1 MAPSHHD
8 REEETLIAYFQQM
21 LAEVDDEEF
30 DGELQEQGDMQ
41 AAPADESSYS
51 KEANESVLTSANA
64 AIDANHAALASTGA
78 SSTIVSAQGE
88 VSSKTIAD
96 SDSLTVSATNA
107 AVVTQSVVSKGLNE
121 QSAPLKT
128 EPSNLESAKAST
140 EGIVIS
146 SAADETVSAT
156 QAQEQEVATGSSV
169 DRDYDAISKE
179 PFISIDEEEPSTS
192 EFVQIGIQPKAVT
205 SSVTTSSSTADVQ
218 TQTVVTTTPDS
229 TEVIHTH
236 TTDDAIVIEKV
247 VSGTSVEDAEHV
259 ADDKEAQ
266 SSESSTTSSDSIA
279 QPSVAQSSAQEDAEQ
294 SASESGKD
302 SASESANEIPVDAE
316 SAADAAMISAAEQAD
331 KDKADAVAAES
342 AADAAMI
349 AAAEQSEKDKADTV
363 DAESAADAAM
373 IAAAEQSEKDKADA
387 AAAESAADAAM
398 IAAAEQSDK
407 DKADAAAAES
417 AADAAM
423 IAAAEQSDKD
433 KADAAAAESAADAA
447 MIAAAEQSDKDKAD
461 AAAAESAADA
471 AMIAAA
477 EQSDK
482 DKADAAA
489 AESAADAAMIAAAEQ
504 ADKDKADAAAAE
516 SAADA
521 AMIAAAEQS
530 DKDKADA
537 AAAESAADAAMI
549 AAAQSSADEESSSS
563 VSSAV
568 SYEPQL
574 QTATKTETAKE
585 LEFADPG
592 DSESLQRLLN
602 TIVPQTATE
611 TKVAEPEV
619 KVETKVAEP
628 EVKVETKVAEPEVKV
643 ETKVAKP
650 EVKVETKVAKPEVKV
665 EAKVAE
671 PEVKVE
677 AKVAEPEVKVEQV
690 QKIEQVT
697 KAPPQTAEQRMADKL
712 HAINKDWKNVDLGEQ
727 FQVLFFLVQG
737 VRFAVPLIDLGGIF
751 ECDKITNLFGKPSW
765 FMGITDV
772 RGDKI
777 NIVDT
782 LRWVKPDIKQS
793 PEKYPY
799 LISLGMSPWSIG
811 CDVLEGNRTLT
822 SSQIKWREIPGNRP
836 WLAGIVT
843 AEKCALLH
851 VKALIALFEAGAD
864 IEDLVRNISE
874 EKGDNGTKG
883 TKNA

>member
-64 AIDANHAALASTGA
+64 AIDANHAALASTGS

-88 VSSKTIAD
+88 VSSKTIAG

-205 SSVTTSSSTADVQ
+205 SSVTTSSTTAVQ

-266 SSESSTTSSDSIA
+266 SSESSSDSIA

-294 SASESGKD
+294 SASESGNK
-302 SASESANEIPVDAE
+302 SASESANEIP
-316 SAADAAMISAAEQAD
+316 
-331 KDKADAVAAES
+331 
-342 AADAAMI
+342 
-349 AAAEQSEKDKADTV
+349 V

-398 IAAAEQSDK
+398 IAAAEQSEK
-407 DKADAAAAES
+407 DKADTVDAESAADSAENAADAAMIAAAEQSDTDKADTVDAES

-433 KADAAAAESAADAA
+433 KADTVDAESAADAAMIAAAEQSEKDKADTVAAESVADAAMIAAAEQSEKDKADAVAAESAADAA
-447 MIAAAEQSDKDKAD
+447 MIAAAEQSEKDKAD
-461 AAAAESAADA
+461 AVAAESSADA

-477 EQSDK
+477 EQSEN
-482 DKADAAA
+482 DKADAA
-489 AESAADAAMIAAAEQ
+489 
-504 ADKDKADAAAAE
+504 
-516 SAADA
+516 
-521 AMIAAAEQS
+521 
-530 DKDKADA
+530 A

-549 AAAQSSADEESSSS
+549 AAAQSSADEESSS
-563 VSSAV
+563 AV

-585 LEFADPG
+585 LEFAEPG

-619 KVETKVAEP
+619 KVEA
-628 EVKVETKVAEPEVKV
+628 
-643 ETKVAKP
+643 KVAK
-650 EVKVETKVAKPEVKV
+650 
-665 EAKVAE
+665 
-671 PEVKVE
+671 
-677 AKVAEPEVKVEQV
+677 PEVKVEQV

-782 LRWVKPDIKQS
+782 LRWVKPDIKKS

-874 EKGDNGTKG
+874 EKR
-883 TKNA
+883 

>member
-398 IAAAEQSDK
+398 IAAA
-407 DKADAAAAES
+407 
-417 AADAAM
+417 
-423 IAAAEQSDKD
+423 
-433 KADAAAAESAADAA
+433 
-447 MIAAAEQSDKDKAD
+447 
-461 AAAAESAADA
+461 
-471 AMIAAA
+471 
-477 EQSDK
+477 
-482 DKADAAA
+482 
-489 AESAADAAMIAAAEQ
+489 
-504 ADKDKADAAAAE
+504 
-516 SAADA
+516 
-521 AMIAAAEQS
+521 
-530 DKDKADA
+530 
-537 AAAESAADAAMI
+537 
-549 AAAQSSADEESSSS
+549 QSSADEESSSS

-619 KVETKVAEP
+619 KVETKVAKP

-643 ETKVAKP
+643 ETKVSEP
-650 EVKVETKVAKPEVKV
+650 EVKVET
-665 EAKVAE
+665 
-671 PEVKVE
+671 
-677 AKVAEPEVKVEQV
+677 KVAEPEVKVEQV

-864 IEDLVRNISE
+864 IEDLVRNITE

>member
-373 IAAAEQSEKDKADA
+373 IAAAEQS
-387 AAAESAADAAM
+387 
-398 IAAAEQSDK
+398 
-407 DKADAAAAES
+407 
-417 AADAAM
+417 
-423 IAAAEQSDKD
+423 
-433 KADAAAAESAADAA
+433 
-447 MIAAAEQSDKDKAD
+447 
-461 AAAAESAADA
+461 
-471 AMIAAA
+471 
-477 EQSDK
+477 DK

-619 KVETKVAEP
+619 KVETKVAKP

-643 ETKVAKP
+643 ETKVSEP
-650 EVKVETKVAKPEVKV
+650 EVKVET
-665 EAKVAE
+665 
-671 PEVKVE
+671 
-677 AKVAEPEVKVEQV
+677 KVAEPEVKVEQV

>member
-30 DGELQEQGDMQ
+30 DGELQEKGGMQ

-64 AIDANHAALASTGA
+64 AIDASHTALASTGA
-78 SSTIVSAQGE
+78 ASTIVSAQGK
-88 VSSKTIAD
+88 VSSKTIAG

-107 AVVTQSVVSKGLNE
+107 TVVTQSVVSKGLNE

-140 EGIVIS
+140 EDIVIS

-156 QAQEQEVATGSSV
+156 QAQEQEVAAGSSV
-169 DRDYDAISKE
+169 DRAYDAISKE

-205 SSVTTSSSTADVQ
+205 SSITTSSSTAAVQ
-218 TQTVVTTTPDS
+218 TKKVVTATPDS

-247 VSGTSVEDAEHV
+247 VSGASVEDAEHV
-259 ADDKEAQ
+259 VNDKDAQ
-266 SSESSTTSSDSIA
+266 SSESSTTSFDSIA
-279 QPSVAQSSAQEDAEQ
+279 EPSVAESSAQEDAVQ

-316 SAADAAMISAAEQAD
+316 SAADAAMIAAAEQAD

-349 AAAEQSEKDKADTV
+349 AAAEQA
-363 DAESAADAAM
+363 
-373 IAAAEQSEKDKADA
+373 EKDKADA
-387 AAAESAADAAM
+387 VAT
-398 IAAAEQSDK
+398 
-407 DKADAAAAES
+407 
-417 AADAAM
+417 
-423 IAAAEQSDKD
+423 
-433 KADAAAAESAADAA
+433 
-447 MIAAAEQSDKDKAD
+447 
-461 AAAAESAADA
+461 
-471 AMIAAA
+471 
-477 EQSDK
+477 
-482 DKADAAA
+482 
-489 AESAADAAMIAAAEQ
+489 ESAADAAMIAAAEQ

-530 DKDKADA
+530 EKDKADAAAAESAADAAMIATAEQSDKDKADAAASAESAADAAMIAAAESAADAAMIAAAGQSDKDKADA

-563 VSSAV
+563 AV

-585 LEFADPG
+585 LEFAEPG

-602 TIVPQTATE
+602 TIVPQTATD

-650 EVKVETKVAKPEVKV
+650 EVKVETKVAK
-665 EAKVAE
+665 
-671 PEVKVE
+671 
-677 AKVAEPEVKVEQV
+677 PEVKVEQV

-751 ECDKITNLFGKPSW
+751 ECDKITNLFGKPTW

-843 AEKCALLH
+843 SEKCALLH

>member
-88 VSSKTIAD
+88 VSSKTIAG

-107 AVVTQSVVSKGLNE
+107 AVVTQSVVSNGLNE

-156 QAQEQEVATGSSV
+156 PAQEQEVATGSSV

-349 AAAEQSEKDKADTV
+349 AAAEQA
-363 DAESAADAAM
+363 
-373 IAAAEQSEKDKADA
+373 
-387 AAAESAADAAM
+387 
-398 IAAAEQSDK
+398 DK

-423 IAAAEQSDKD
+423 IAAAEQS
-433 KADAAAAESAADAA
+433 E
-447 MIAAAEQSDKDKAD
+447 
-461 AAAAESAADA
+461 
-471 AMIAAA
+471 
-477 EQSDK
+477 K

-537 AAAESAADAAMI
+537 VAAESAADAAMIAAAEQSEKDKADAVAAESAADAAMIAAAEQSAKDKADAVAAESAADAAMIAAAEQSENDKADAAAAAESAADAAMI
-549 AAAQSSADEESSSS
+549 AAAQSSADDESSSS

-585 LEFADPG
+585 LEFAEPC
-592 DSESLQRLLN
+592 DSERLQRLLN

-643 ETKVAKP
+643 EA
-650 EVKVETKVAKPEVKV
+650 KVAKPEVKV

-677 AKVAEPEVKVEQV
+677 AKVEAKVAEPEVKVEQV

-697 KAPPQTAEQRMADKL
+697 KVPPQTAEQRMADKL

>member
-294 SASESGKD
+294 SASESGNK

-349 AAAEQSEKDKADTV
+349 AAAEQSE
-363 DAESAADAAM
+363 
-373 IAAAEQSEKDKADA
+373 
-387 AAAESAADAAM
+387 
-398 IAAAEQSDK
+398 
-407 DKADAAAAES
+407 
-417 AADAAM
+417 
-423 IAAAEQSDKD
+423 
-433 KADAAAAESAADAA
+433 
-447 MIAAAEQSDKDKAD
+447 KDKAD

-619 KVETKVAEP
+619 KVETKVA
-628 EVKVETKVAEPEVKV
+628 KPEVKV

-650 EVKVETKVAKPEVKV
+650 EVKVETKVS
-665 EAKVAE
+665 E

-677 AKVAEPEVKVEQV
+677 TKVAEPEVKVEQV

-864 IEDLVRNISE
+864 IEDLVRNITE

>member
-88 VSSKTIAD
+88 VSSKTIAG

-205 SSVTTSSSTADVQ
+205 SSVTTSSSTAAVQ
-218 TQTVVTTTPDS
+218 SKTVVTTTPDS

-266 SSESSTTSSDSIA
+266 SSESSSDSIA
-279 QPSVAQSSAQEDAEQ
+279 EPSVAQSSAQEDAEQ
-294 SASESGKD
+294 NASESG
-302 SASESANEIPVDAE
+302 NEIPVDAE
-316 SAADAAMISAAEQAD
+316 SAADAAMIAAAEQAE
-331 KDKADAVAAES
+331 KDKADTVDAES
-342 AADAAMI
+342 AADSAENAADAAMI

-373 IAAAEQSEKDKADA
+373 IAAAEQSEKDKADTVDAESA
-387 AAAESAADAAM
+387 ADAAMIAAAEQAEKDKADTVAAESVADAAMIAAAEQSEKDKADAVAAESAADAAM
-398 IAAAEQSDK
+398 IAAAEQSEK
-407 DKADAAAAES
+407 DKADAVAAES
-417 AADAAM
+417 SADAAM
-423 IAAAEQSDKD
+423 IAAAEQSEND
-433 KADAAAAESAADAA
+433 KADA
-447 MIAAAEQSDKDKAD
+447 
-461 AAAAESAADA
+461 
-471 AMIAAA
+471 
-477 EQSDK
+477 
-482 DKADAAA
+482 AAA

-521 AMIAAAEQS
+521 AMIAAA
-530 DKDKADA
+530 
-537 AAAESAADAAMI
+537 
-549 AAAQSSADEESSSS
+549 QSSADEESS
-563 VSSAV
+563 SSAV

-585 LEFADPG
+585 LEFAEPG

-619 KVETKVAEP
+619 KVETRVAEP
-628 EVKVETKVAEPEVKV
+628 DVKVETKVAEPEVKV

-650 EVKVETKVAKPEVKV
+650 EVKVET
-665 EAKVAE
+665 
-671 PEVKVE
+671 
-677 AKVAEPEVKVEQV
+677 KVAEPEVKVEQV

>member
-88 VSSKTIAD
+88 VSSKTIAG

-146 SAADETVSAT
+146 SAADERVSAT

-218 TQTVVTTTPDS
+218 TKTVVTTTPDS

-373 IAAAEQSEKDKADA
+373 IATAEQSE
-387 AAAESAADAAM
+387 
-398 IAAAEQSDK
+398 K

-537 AAAESAADAAMI
+537 AAAESAADASMI
-549 AAAQSSADEESSSS
+549 AAAQSSADDESSSS

-585 LEFADPG
+585 LEFAEPG
-592 DSESLQRLLN
+592 DSERLQRLLN

-650 EVKVETKVAKPEVKV
+650 ELKVETKVAEPEVKVETKVAKPEVKV
-665 EAKVAE
+665 ET
-671 PEVKVE
+671 
-677 AKVAEPEVKVEQV
+677 KVAEPEVKVEQV

-697 KAPPQTAEQRMADKL
+697 KVPPQTAEQRMADKL

-883 TKNA
+883 AKNA

>member
-349 AAAEQSEKDKADTV
+349 AAAEQ
-363 DAESAADAAM
+363 
-373 IAAAEQSEKDKADA
+373 
-387 AAAESAADAAM
+387 
-398 IAAAEQSDK
+398 
-407 DKADAAAAES
+407 
-417 AADAAM
+417 
-423 IAAAEQSDKD
+423 
-433 KADAAAAESAADAA
+433 
-447 MIAAAEQSDKDKAD
+447 
-461 AAAAESAADA
+461 
-471 AMIAAA
+471 
-477 EQSDK
+477 
-482 DKADAAA
+482 
-489 AESAADAAMIAAAEQ
+489 

-619 KVETKVAEP
+619 KVETKVAKP

-643 ETKVAKP
+643 ETKVSEP
-650 EVKVETKVAKPEVKV
+650 EVKVET
-665 EAKVAE
+665 
-671 PEVKVE
+671 
-677 AKVAEPEVKVEQV
+677 KVAEPEVKVEQV

-712 HAINKDWKNVDLGEQ
+712 HAINKEWKNVDLGEQ

-864 IEDLVRNISE
+864 IEDLVRNITE

>member
-88 VSSKTIAD
+88 VSSKTIAG

-107 AVVTQSVVSKGLNE
+107 AVVTQSVVSNGLNE

-156 QAQEQEVATGSSV
+156 PAQEQEVATGSSV

-349 AAAEQSEKDKADTV
+349 AAAEQA
-363 DAESAADAAM
+363 
-373 IAAAEQSEKDKADA
+373 
-387 AAAESAADAAM
+387 
-398 IAAAEQSDK
+398 DK

-423 IAAAEQSDKD
+423 IAAAEQS
-433 KADAAAAESAADAA
+433 E
-447 MIAAAEQSDKDKAD
+447 
-461 AAAAESAADA
+461 
-471 AMIAAA
+471 
-477 EQSDK
+477 K

-537 AAAESAADAAMI
+537 VAAESAADAAMIAAAEQSEKDKADAVAAESAADAAMIAAAEQSAKDKADAVAAESAADAAMIAAAEQSENDKADAAAAAESAADAAMI
-549 AAAQSSADEESSSS
+549 AAAQSSADDESSSS

-585 LEFADPG
+585 LEFAEPG
-592 DSESLQRLLN
+592 DSERLQRLLN

-643 ETKVAKP
+643 EA
-650 EVKVETKVAKPEVKV
+650 KVAKPEVKV

-677 AKVAEPEVKVEQV
+677 AKVEAKVAEPEVKVEQV

-697 KAPPQTAEQRMADKL
+697 KVPPQTAEQRMADKL

>member
-373 IAAAEQSEKDKADA
+373 IAAAEQS
-387 AAAESAADAAM
+387 
-398 IAAAEQSDK
+398 
-407 DKADAAAAES
+407 
-417 AADAAM
+417 
-423 IAAAEQSDKD
+423 
-433 KADAAAAESAADAA
+433 
-447 MIAAAEQSDKDKAD
+447 
-461 AAAAESAADA
+461 
-471 AMIAAA
+471 
-477 EQSDK
+477 
-482 DKADAAA
+482 
-489 AESAADAAMIAAAEQ
+489 
-504 ADKDKADAAAAE
+504 
-516 SAADA
+516 
-521 AMIAAAEQS
+521 

-619 KVETKVAEP
+619 KVETKVAKP

-643 ETKVAKP
+643 ETKVSEP
-650 EVKVETKVAKPEVKV
+650 EVKVET
-665 EAKVAE
+665 
-671 PEVKVE
+671 
-677 AKVAEPEVKVEQV
+677 KVAEPEVKVEQV

-864 IEDLVRNISE
+864 IEDLVRNITE

>member
-146 SAADETVSAT
+146 SAVDETVSAT

-169 DRDYDAISKE
+169 DRAYDAISKE

-205 SSVTTSSSTADVQ
+205 SSVTTSSSTAAVQ
-218 TQTVVTTTPDS
+218 SKTVVTTTPDS

-266 SSESSTTSSDSIA
+266 SSESSSDSIA

-294 SASESGKD
+294 SASES
-302 SASESANEIPVDAE
+302 SNEIPVDAE
-316 SAADAAMISAAEQAD
+316 SAADAAMIAAAEQAEKD
-331 KDKADAVAAES
+331 KADTVDAESAADSAENAADAAMIAAAEQAEKDKADTVDAESAADAAMIAAAEQSDKDKADTVDAESAADAAMIAAAEQSEKDKADTVAAESVADAAMIAAAEQSEKDKADAVAAES

-349 AAAEQSEKDKADTV
+349 AAAEQSEKDKADAV
-363 DAESAADAAM
+363 AAESSADAAM
-373 IAAAEQSEKDKADA
+373 IAAAEQSENDKADA
-387 AAAESAADAAM
+387 A
-398 IAAAEQSDK
+398 
-407 DKADAAAAES
+407 
-417 AADAAM
+417 
-423 IAAAEQSDKD
+423 
-433 KADAAAAESAADAA
+433 
-447 MIAAAEQSDKDKAD
+447 
-461 AAAAESAADA
+461 
-471 AMIAAA
+471 
-477 EQSDK
+477 
-482 DKADAAA
+482 
-489 AESAADAAMIAAAEQ
+489 
-504 ADKDKADAAAAE
+504 
-516 SAADA
+516 
-521 AMIAAAEQS
+521 
-530 DKDKADA
+530 A

-549 AAAQSSADEESSSS
+549 AAAQSSADEESSS
-563 VSSAV
+563 AV

-585 LEFADPG
+585 LEFAEPG

-628 EVKVETKVAEPEVKV
+628 DVKVETKVAEPEVKV
-643 ETKVAKP
+643 ETKVAEP
-650 EVKVETKVAKPEVKV
+650 EVKVEAKVAKPEVKV
-665 EAKVAE
+665 EAKVA
-671 PEVKVE
+671 K
-677 AKVAEPEVKVEQV
+677 PEVKVEQV

-782 LRWVKPDIKQS
+782 LRWVKPDIKKS

-874 EKGDNGTKG
+874 EKR
-883 TKNA
+883 

>member
-88 VSSKTIAD
+88 VSSKTIAG

-477 EQSDK
+477 EQ
-482 DKADAAA
+482 
-489 AESAADAAMIAAAEQ
+489 

-619 KVETKVAEP
+619 KVETKVA
-628 EVKVETKVAEPEVKV
+628 KPEVKV

-650 EVKVETKVAKPEVKV
+650 EVKVETKVS
-665 EAKVAE
+665 E

-677 AKVAEPEVKVEQV
+677 TKVAEPEVKVEQV

-864 IEDLVRNISE
+864 IEDLVRNITE

>member
-477 EQSDK
+477 EQ
-482 DKADAAA
+482 
-489 AESAADAAMIAAAEQ
+489 

-619 KVETKVAEP
+619 KVETKVAKP

-643 ETKVAKP
+643 ETKVSEP
-650 EVKVETKVAKPEVKV
+650 EVKVET
-665 EAKVAE
+665 
-671 PEVKVE
+671 
-677 AKVAEPEVKVEQV
+677 KVAEPEVKVEQV

-864 IEDLVRNISE
+864 IEDLVRNITE